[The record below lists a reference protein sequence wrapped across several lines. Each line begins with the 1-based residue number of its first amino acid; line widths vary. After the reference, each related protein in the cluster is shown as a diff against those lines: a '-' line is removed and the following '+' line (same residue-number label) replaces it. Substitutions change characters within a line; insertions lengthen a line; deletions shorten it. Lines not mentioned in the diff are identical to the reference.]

1 MSDHENL
8 EKSTGSRRAPA
19 AKQAGAPQAQ
29 QEGLWALQATAG
41 NAAIVQMLREAGHP
55 WVQPRPERHQHGPGC
70 GHQAARQAGTTETAP
85 VQRSTVHEV
94 LRTPGRAM
102 DDATRTDMEAR
113 LGADFSDVRIHDGS
127 AAAAS
132 AAEVGARAYTSGN
145 HVVIGAG
152 GTDRHTLAHELTHVI
167 QQRQGPVAG
176 TDNGSGLRVSDPA
189 DRFEREAEANAKR
202 ALARTPRAHAP
213 ESMPATSAQ
222 DASPVHGRPHL
233 QRVKTKEVPAAATK
247 RAMNKMTS
255 DWTQTPYAGGKWP
268 DTVENSAKRRMDTDE
283 QALRHVARQFF
294 NSGRAY
300 IEDDGNQ
307 ETQVMW
313 VGGGILV
320 ACNDNSTAA
329 QILSTLE
336 TRTLADVM
344 RDSHGTG
351 GDARAQRSADYMTN
365 LGEGNGRDGAVNAFM
380 AAAMAVQDGV
390 LAAQTATEAAATI
403 GAGHMDGKI
412 VFIRSGFEEL
422 HAEQKLVLALLQSGS
437 TGAAM
442 IAGKKRPCTSCFLS
456 LSIAKDKKLPQLT
469 FQTKPGGYWATAN
482 AGLTKIANAAGV
494 KDEQELDELIQKYG
508 PATVRRTGP
517 EGSQQYG
524 SDSEESDVE
533 MAG

>member
-1 MSDHENL
+1 
-8 EKSTGSRRAPA
+8 
-19 AKQAGAPQAQ
+19 
-29 QEGLWALQATAG
+29 
-41 NAAIVQMLREAGHP
+41 MLREAGHP
-55 WVQPRPERHQHGPGC
+55 WAQPLPERHQHGPGC
-70 GHQAARQAGTTETAP
+70 GHQDAGQAEATAAVP
-85 VQRSTVHEV
+85 VQRSTVHQV
-94 LRTPGRAM
+94 LRAPGRAM

-113 LGADFSDVRIHDGS
+113 LGADFSDVRIHDGA

-152 GTDRHTLAHELTHVI
+152 GADRHTLAHELTHVI
-167 QQRQGPVAG
+167 QQRRGPVAG
-176 TDNGSGLRVSDPA
+176 TDNGRGLKVSDPA
-189 DRFEREAEANAKR
+189 DRFEREAEANARR
-202 ALARTPRAHAP
+202 ALAGTPPAHAP
-213 ESMPATSAQ
+213 ASGPTTSAPG
-222 DASPVHGRPHL
+222 ASPVHGRPHL

-255 DWTQTPYAGGKWP
+255 DWTQMPYAGGKWP
-268 DTVENSAKRRMDTDE
+268 DTVENSPKRRMDTDE

-307 ETQVMW
+307 ETQVAW

-320 ACNDNSTAA
+320 ACNDNNTSAM
-329 QILSTLE
+329 ILKTLKA
-336 TRTLADVM
+336 RTLADVM

-365 LGEGNGRDGAVNAFM
+365 IGEGNGRDGAVNAFM
-380 AAAMAVQDGV
+380 AAAMAVEDGV
-390 LAAQTATEAAATI
+390 LEDQTAAEAAATI
-403 GAGHMDGKI
+403 GAGQMDGKI

-437 TGAAM
+437 TGAAI

-456 LSIAKDKKLPQLT
+456 LSIAKEKKLPQLS

-508 PATVRRTGP
+508 GPATVRRTGP
-517 EGSQQYG
+517 DGSQQYG
-524 SDSEESDVE
+524 SDSEKSEESDVE
-533 MAG
+533 MTG